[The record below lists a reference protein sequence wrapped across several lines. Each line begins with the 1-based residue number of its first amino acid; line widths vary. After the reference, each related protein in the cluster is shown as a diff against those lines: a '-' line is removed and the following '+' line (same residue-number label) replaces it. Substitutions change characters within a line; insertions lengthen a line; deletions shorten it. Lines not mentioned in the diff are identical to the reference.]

1 MILLRAACHPAPVTF
16 PLPLRTIHMKLRYL
30 FSALLIL
37 ISCGPSSETTGKPAG
52 ETVPAGASI
61 AIFAGGCFWCMEGPF
76 EKLDGVYAVESGYT
90 GGKEVNPSYEEVS
103 AGITGHVEAVRI
115 HYDAK
120 KVTFEQLLDT
130 YWMQIDPTD
139 KGGQFAD
146 RGRQYRP
153 VLFYANEKEK
163 AAILASREKLEKS
176 KRFSTPIVVA
186 IEPAGPFYRAEEY
199 HQDYYKKNPDHYNR
213 YREGSGRGPFLRRTW
228 Q

>member
-1 MILLRAACHPAPVTF
+1 
-16 PLPLRTIHMKLRYL
+16 MKLRYF

-115 HYDAK
+115 FYDAK

-163 AAILASREKLEKS
+163 AAIQASREKLEKS
-176 KRFSTPIVVA
+176 KRFSAPIVVA
-186 IEPAGPFYRAEEY
+186 IELAGPFYRAEEY

-213 YREGSGRGPFLRRTW
+213 YREGSGRGPFLRRIW

>member
-1 MILLRAACHPAPVTF
+1 
-16 PLPLRTIHMKLRYL
+16 MKLRYL

-115 HYDAK
+115 FYDAK

-176 KRFSTPIVVA
+176 KRFSAPIVVA

-213 YREGSGRGPFLRRTW
+213 YREGSGRGPFLRRIW

>member
-1 MILLRAACHPAPVTF
+1 
-16 PLPLRTIHMKLRYL
+16 MKLRYL

-52 ETVPAGASI
+52 ETVPAGAAV

-90 GGKEVNPSYEEVS
+90 GGKEVNPSYEEVG

-115 HYDAK
+115 FYDAK

-163 AAILASREKLEKS
+163 ATIQASREKLEKS
-176 KRFSTPIVVA
+176 KRFSAPIVVA

-213 YREGSGRGPFLRRTW
+213 YREGSGRGPFLRRIW

>member
-1 MILLRAACHPAPVTF
+1 
-16 PLPLRTIHMKLRYL
+16 MKLRYL

-52 ETVPAGASI
+52 ETVPAGAAV

-115 HYDAK
+115 FYDAK

-163 AAILASREKLEKS
+163 ATIQASREKLEKS
-176 KRFSTPIVVA
+176 KRFSAPIVVA
-186 IEPAGPFYRAEEY
+186 IELAGPFYRAEEY

-213 YREGSGRGPFLRRTW
+213 YREGSGRGPFLRLIW

>member
-1 MILLRAACHPAPVTF
+1 M
-16 PLPLRTIHMKLRYL
+16 MLRYL

-52 ETVPAGASI
+52 ETAPAGAAV

-90 GGKEVNPSYEEVS
+90 GGKEVNPAYEEVG

-163 AAILASREKLEKS
+163 AAIQASREKLEKS
-176 KRFSTPIVVA
+176 KRFSAPIVVA

-213 YREGSGRGPFLRRTW
+213 YREGSGRGPFLRRIW

>member
-1 MILLRAACHPAPVTF
+1 M
-16 PLPLRTIHMKLRYL
+16 
-30 FSALLIL
+30 
-37 ISCGPSSETTGKPAG
+37 
-52 ETVPAGASI
+52 PAGASI

-115 HYDAK
+115 FYDAK

-176 KRFSTPIVVA
+176 KRFSAPIVVA

-213 YREGSGRGPFLRRTW
+213 YREGSGRGPFLRRIW

>member
-1 MILLRAACHPAPVTF
+1 MVPVTF
-16 PLPLRTIHMKLRYL
+16 CLLLRIRHVKLRYL
-30 FSALLIL
+30 LFLSALFTL
-37 ISCGPSSETTGKPAG
+37 ISCGPSSGTTDRPAG
-52 ETVPAGASI
+52 ETVPADASI

-115 HYDAK
+115 YYDAK
-120 KVTFEQLLDT
+120 KITFEQLLDI

-139 KGGQFAD
+139 AGGQFAD

-153 VLFYANEKEK
+153 VLFYANDREK

-176 KRFSTPIVVA
+176 KRFFAPIVVA
-186 IEPAGPFYRAEEY
+186 IESAGPFYRAEEY

-213 YREGSGRGPFLRRTW
+213 YREGSGRGPFLRRIW